1 MTPNHN
7 GWGTCSPLQTSNTIE
22 SIDPPMTDTIS
33 NAARG
38 KKRFRFLRRHTAI
51 LKKAKKFII
60 LPNSRLFLNHQL
72 YLRNIINNQLHH
84 RQLLHLYNN
93 KIIRSQ

>member
-1 MTPNHN
+1 M
-7 GWGTCSPLQTSNTIE
+7 
-22 SIDPPMTDTIS
+22 PPVGK
-33 NAARG
+33 RG
-38 KKRFRFLRRHTAI
+38 FGFYAGAQQI

-93 KIIRSQ
+93 KIIHSQ